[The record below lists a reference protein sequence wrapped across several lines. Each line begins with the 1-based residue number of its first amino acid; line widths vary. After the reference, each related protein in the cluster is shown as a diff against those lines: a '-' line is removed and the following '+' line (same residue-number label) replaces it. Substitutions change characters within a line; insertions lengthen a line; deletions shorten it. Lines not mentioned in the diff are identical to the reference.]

1 MPEDERSTSA
11 NREFT
16 AQIVAAYVRRNQ
28 IAASDLSALI
38 STVYEA
44 LGRLGA
50 PPAEPVAERT
60 PAVSIRRS
68 ITPDA
73 VVCLD
78 CGWRGQML
86 RRHLTTAHGL
96 SVEQYRARWK
106 LAADHAMTAPS
117 YSVRRSAMAKQ
128 LGLGRAHVLPTG
140 GAAVPEATS
149 GETEGAPATGAPQPA
164 RRRRPPRSVPPSTK

>member
-1 MPEDERSTSA
+1 MSA
-11 NREFT
+11 NQEFT
-16 AQIVAAYVRRNQ
+16 AEIVAAYVRRNQ

-50 PPAEPVAERT
+50 PPIEPVAERT
-60 PAVSIRRS
+60 PAVPIRRS
-68 ITPDA
+68 ITPNA

-78 CGWRGQML
+78 CGWLGQML
-86 RRHLTTAHGL
+86 RRHVMTAHGF

-128 LGLGRAHVLPTG
+128 LGLGRSREPATG
-140 GAAVPEATS
+140 GPAAPEAKS
-149 GETEGAPATGAPQPA
+149 GETEGASTTAAPQPA
-164 RRRRPPRSVPPSTK
+164 RRGRPPRSTSISNENA